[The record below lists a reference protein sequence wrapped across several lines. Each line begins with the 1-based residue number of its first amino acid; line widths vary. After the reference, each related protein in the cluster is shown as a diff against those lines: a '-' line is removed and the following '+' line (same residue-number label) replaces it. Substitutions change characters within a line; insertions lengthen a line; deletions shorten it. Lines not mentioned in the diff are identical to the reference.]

1 MREDKDIVEKIDE
14 FFAPFM
20 VGVAAGRKGGS
31 SGGRVKGGK
40 IDDLYLDVLYSK
52 EKDIKKATELIIKD
66 KKLDKK
72 TAKQLRKYV
81 KKHS

>member
-1 MREDKDIVEKIDE
+1 MKDILEKLDE

-20 VGVAAGRKGGS
+20 AGMAAGKKMGS
-31 SGGRVKGGK
+31 SGRSKGGK

-52 EKDIKKATELIIKD
+52 EKDIKKATELVIKD

-72 TAKQLRKYV
+72 TAKLLKKYV